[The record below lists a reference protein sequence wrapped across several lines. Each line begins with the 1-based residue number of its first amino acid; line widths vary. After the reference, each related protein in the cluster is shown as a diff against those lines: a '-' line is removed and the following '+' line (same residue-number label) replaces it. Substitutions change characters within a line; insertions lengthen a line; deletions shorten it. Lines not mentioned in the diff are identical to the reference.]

1 MKNFPVRLA
10 VFFIVL
16 ASVVF
21 LPMYLLVPRFSGV
34 AFWLMGGGVFAVAC
48 VLIAVFTWLNAR
60 QVSGP
65 LRRILEVSR
74 ALSRGD
80 YSARVKGRSFDRDVR
95 RLATSINNIAN
106 ELEGLEQMR
115 KSFVSS
121 ASHEL
126 RSPLTSMQGFLQA
139 MLDGTIPPEDIGK
152 YLEIVLSETKRLASL
167 VNSMLD
173 LSRLESGK
181 NPLKPARFA
190 LNELIKRA
198 ALRFEPRLF
207 EKELQLDI
215 DFAED
220 ETFVFADREKIE
232 QVVVNLI
239 DNAVKYSYNYARI
252 LITTHIS
259 GKKIY
264 FSVKDQGCGISKK
277 DQMLIW
283 DKFYMADKARTP
295 NKSASS
301 GLGLSIVKK
310 IIEDHKEVIWVEST
324 KGQGTTFIFTL
335 PLYDAAKHN
344 DEGEDGE

>member
-1 MKNFPVRLA
+1 M
-10 VFFIVL
+10 
-16 ASVVF
+16 
-21 LPMYLLVPRFSGV
+21 PMYLVVPRFSGV

-48 VLIAVFTWLNAR
+48 IIVALFVWISHK
-60 QVSGP
+60 QVSAP
-65 LRRILEVSR
+65 LRQMLEVSR

-95 RLATSINNIAN
+95 RLTTSINNIAN
-106 ELEGLEQMR
+106 ELESLEQMR
-115 KSFVSS
+115 KSFVSN

-139 MLDGTIPPEDIGK
+139 MLDGTIPPEDTGK
-152 YLEIVLSETKRLASL
+152 YLEIVHSETKRLASL

-181 NPLKPARFA
+181 NPIKMSRFE

-198 ALRFEPRLF
+198 ALRFEPHLF
-207 EKELQLDI
+207 KKELQLDI
-215 DFAED
+215 DFAD
-220 ETFVFADREKIE
+220 EESYVFADREKIE

-239 DNAVKYSYNYARI
+239 DNAVKYSFNHARI

-259 GKKIY
+259 GKKVY
-264 FSVKDQGCGISKK
+264 LSVKDQGCGISKK

-283 DKFYMADKARTP
+283 DRFYMADKARTP
-295 NKSASS
+295 NKSAST

-335 PLYDAAKHN
+335 PLYDPAKHREEADTDN
-344 DEGEDGE
+344 